1 MPRRRS
7 RPRGVTRLNG
17 DVRGTLIAGM
27 ADLRAAIAVAMGPGP
42 LPALAGTSQP
52 GPPWSSP
59 RRERAGR
66 LPAVTAATPETRSAP
81 RGGVGPGGFGDTTA
95 TAPEATHDGVPI
107 VISRAQAGDGEAFA
121 ELYDRYVGLVYRY
134 IYYRVSSVPLAED
147 LTSETFVRAL
157 RRLPSFQWQGRDFG
171 AWLVTIARNLIAD
184 HYKSGRYRLEVTTE
198 DIVLAANARTTTE
211 SPEREVIESLT
222 NATLL
227 EAVKRLGAEQQE
239 CIVLRF
245 LQGLSVAETAL
256 AMGKNEGAIK
266 ALQYRAVRT
275 LGRMLPLDLAE

>member
-1 MPRRRS
+1 
-7 RPRGVTRLNG
+7 VCG
-17 DVRGTLIAGM
+17 DPRGTLVAGLANLRM
-27 ADLRAAIAVAMGPGP
+27 AIDAAVGPGAV
-42 LPALAGTSQP
+42 PALAGSSP
-52 GPPWSSP
+52 ARWSSP
-59 RRERAGR
+59 RPSMLGRVPAGATGTRRAPQPPQGDATTAAPDAGR
-66 LPAVTAATPETRSAP
+66 
-81 RGGVGPGGFGDTTA
+81 D
-95 TAPEATHDGVPI
+95 DVPT
-107 VISRAQAGDGEAFA
+107 VITRAQAGDGEAFA

-134 IYYRVSSVPLAED
+134 IYYRVSSVVLAED
-147 LTSETFVRAL
+147 LTSETFLRAL

-184 HYKSGRYRLEVTTE
+184 HYKSGRYRLEVTAD
-198 DIVLAANARTTTE
+198 DIVLMAHAQATTE

-275 LGRMLPLDLAE
+275 LGRMLPPDLAES

>member
-1 MPRRRS
+1 M
-7 RPRGVTRLNG
+7 RGATPVNG
-17 DVRGTLIAGM
+17 DPRATLIDGFAT
-27 ADLRAAIAVAMGPGP
+27 LRLAIAAAVGPGAIPATTGPSLAHASWSSP
-42 LPALAGTSQP
+42 LPARGRGPAGALAAPVTRPAPQRGL
-52 GPPWSSP
+52 GDPP
-59 RRERAGR
+59 
-66 LPAVTAATPETRSAP
+66 ATPAT
-81 RGGVGPGGFGDTTA
+81 GP
-95 TAPEATHDGVPI
+95 DGVPT
-107 VISRAQAGDGEAFA
+107 VITRAQAGDGEAFA

-134 IYYRVSSVPLAED
+134 VYYRVSSVSLAED
-147 LTSETFVRAL
+147 LTSETFLRAL

-184 HYKSGRYRLEVTTE
+184 HYKSSRYRLEITAE
-198 DIVLAANARTTTE
+198 DVVLAANAHATTE
-211 SPEREVIESLT
+211 GPEREVIESLT

-227 EAVKRLGAEQQE
+227 EAVKRLGTEQQE

-275 LGRMLPLDLAE
+275 LGRMLPPDLAE